1 MKINLRLRLLVF
13 SLGLTTCVPSSNF
26 TAFGGQAQLPQI
38 LSTSFRNHIF
48 QIMGTQL
55 QNITSLKLSQNNS
68 DIPISI
74 LSKTPTSV
82 SASFDSNSVLSASA
96 PATLVVNS
104 PQGSSTALL
113 TVDLSNTS
121 VANFNSTGIADTAPS
136 TLLTLSADS
145 KVGIG
150 TTSPTSSLTVAGPI
164 ESTLGGIK
172 FPDGSSQTSALAT
185 QQAFALSCSFN
196 SSNNQTVC
204 IRLNTLTGASV
215 CSYNVGSGAWTAC
228 TNSPFTAD
236 VNANYSISCS
246 FNSSYNFT
254 ICVRLNN
261 TTGASICNFNNN
273 NPSSGTWSACAGN
286 PF

>member
-1 MKINLRLRLLVF
+1 MKLKLRLLVF
-13 SLGLTTCVPSSNF
+13 LLGLTACIQSSNF
-26 TAFGGQAQLPQI
+26 TALGRQAQLPQI
-38 LSTSFRNHIF
+38 QSTSFQNNIF
-48 QIMGTQL
+48 KILGTQL
-55 QNITSLKLSQNNS
+55 QNITSLKLTQNNS

-82 SASFDSNSVLSASA
+82 SASFDNHSVLLASA

-113 TVDLSNTS
+113 TVDLSNTP

-150 TTSPTSSLTVAGPI
+150 TTSPSSSLTVAGPI

-196 SSNNQTVC
+196 SS
-204 IRLNTLTGASV
+204 
-215 CSYNVGSGAWTAC
+215 YN
-228 TNSPFTAD
+228 
-236 VNANYSISCS
+236 
-246 FNSSYNFT
+246 
-254 ICVRLNN
+254 
-261 TTGASICNFNNN
+261 
-273 NPSSGTWSACAGN
+273 
-286 PF
+286 